1 VRVRVLRVAGGAR
14 LAGGSAAVEQAPEV
28 DVSAARAT
36 ATGGTV
42 AANGSHPMAVPWDH
56 TRQRVSSVREA
67 AGAVAGGAARAGG
80 AAAAAV
86 QAAAA
91 KVGSALPGRSTA
103 RDGGG
108 ETPEE

>member
-1 VRVRVLRVAGGAR
+1 MCKCEQGTALRNCAGAR
-14 LAGGSAAVEQAPEV
+14 PQALHAVHQRARLGRVCPFRQAIAKLRAQHNAAV
-28 DVSAARAT
+28 R
-36 ATGGTV
+36 
-42 AANGSHPMAVPWDH
+42 
-56 TRQRVSSVREA
+56 RVREA